1 MSSLTLCIFF
11 SKSFFCPSRSICH
24 VPSIINIKNT
34 KIVTKFI
41 NIFLKFD
48 ILDFYFAV
56 LILYVIYKKKLFI
69 GLAINNEHK
78 AVRGNEKIKSKYISG
93 L

>member
-24 VPSIINIKNT
+24 VPSAINVKNA
-34 KIVTKFI
+34 KIVTKLI
-41 NIFLKFD
+41 NIFLKFN

-56 LILYVIYKKKLFI
+56 LILYVTYKKKLFI
-69 GLAINNEHK
+69 GLAINTEHTT
-78 AVRGNEKIKSKYISG
+78 VRGNKKIKSKYISG